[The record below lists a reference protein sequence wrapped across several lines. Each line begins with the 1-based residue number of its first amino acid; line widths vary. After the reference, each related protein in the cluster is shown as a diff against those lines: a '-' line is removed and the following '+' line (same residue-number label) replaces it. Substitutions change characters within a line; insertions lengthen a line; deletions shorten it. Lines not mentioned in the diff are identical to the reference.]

1 MKNIPIRNIE
11 TDRLLIKIPTMEEQY
26 KLWDILRDEQVNRY
40 YFPTPDRIFNKYN
53 LLKDDINDLK
63 EARKIF
69 LKQLNDWERQ
79 KPFYEKKIIDIHN
92 EENNQKFTWSIFL
105 KTGEPIGQ
113 MTVQPT
119 SEYPNNPEIRD
130 VGWYINP
137 KYQRQGYATEFA
149 QEILRFMFE
158 EVEIDRIIT
167 SAANI
172 NEGSW
177 KLMEKFG
184 FEYTGDKK
192 STYFDDND
200 NILMLKCYNCD
211 REMFLNN
218 NKHKK
223 LKLKG

>member
-1 MKNIPIRNIE
+1 MKNIHIRDLESN
-11 TDRLLIKIPTMEEQY
+11 RLIMKKPTIEEQY
-26 KLWDILRDEQVNRY
+26 KLWDILRDEKVNRY
-40 YFPTPDRIFNKYN
+40 YFPTPDRIFNKYK
-53 LLKDDINDLK
+53 LSKDNINDLK

-79 KPFYEKKIIDIHN
+79 KPFYEQKIIDINN
-92 EENNQKFTWSIFL
+92 ETNSQKYTWSLFL
-105 KTGEPIGQ
+105 QNGEPIGQ

-119 SEYPNNPEIRD
+119 NEYPDNPEIRD
-130 VGWYINP
+130 VGWYIDP
-137 KYQRQGYATEFA
+137 KYQRQGYCSEAA

-167 SAANI
+167 SAADI

-223 LKLKG
+223 LTLKG